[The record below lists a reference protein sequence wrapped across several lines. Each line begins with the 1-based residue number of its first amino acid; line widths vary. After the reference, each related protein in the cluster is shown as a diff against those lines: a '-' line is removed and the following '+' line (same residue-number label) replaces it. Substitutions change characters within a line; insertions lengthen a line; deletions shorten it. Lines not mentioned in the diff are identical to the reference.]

1 MNKRHSGFTLLELLT
16 VVTIAGLLL
25 AVAVPSMRAFVQNS
39 RMTGAA
45 NDLVR
50 ALQVSRSEAIKR
62 RRNVVLCTSDD
73 PLAAAPACADED
85 TLNGWVVFVDS
96 NSDGAW
102 NGSSFDDVDGDGNQD
117 VDEDTNG
124 DGVLDPAEDVDGDGN
139 LDVAEASIAA
149 EEILLTHEPL
159 HAGITATSRLDEDTD
174 TDFFVSYDATGFV
187 TGTTVTAVVMCDSR
201 GNAASFGDLSAAR
214 GVTISA
220 TGRIATT
227 RGIEEIDD
235 LGGC

>member
-1 MNKRHSGFTLLELLT
+1 MHRRHAGFTLLELLT

-50 ALQVSRSEAIKR
+50 ALQVARTEAVKR
-62 RRNVVLCTSDD
+62 RRNVVVCTADD
-73 PLAAAPACADED
+73 PLAATPACAGEA

-102 NGSSFDDVDGDGNQD
+102 NGASFNDVDGDGNQD
-117 VDEDTNG
+117 PDEDLDGNG
-124 DGVLDPAEDVDGDGN
+124 LLDPGEDVDADGN
-139 LDVAEASIAA
+139 LDVAEDSIPA
-149 EEILLTHEPL
+149 EDILLTHAPL
-159 HAGITATSRLDEDTD
+159 HSGITANSRQDEDTD
-174 TDFFVSYDATGFV
+174 ADFFVSYDATGFLA
-187 TGTTVTAVVMCDSR
+187 GTAVGAVVMCDDR

-220 TGRIATT
+220 TGRVATT